1 MGPLASIYSAGNTL
15 KRKLSGLLDD
25 PWGTAQQAVGD
36 VNDRARRLNELTA
49 QAAQEPGIA
58 GPAAMQ
64 LGDTLAEAYNPAAL
78 GIFVGPGSRLWNAD
92 AAFEAAKM
100 AAKKVDPRQ
109 IWRETGSFKSPDKLW
124 RQEIDDSQARFLN
137 ANQIAELKGSVE
149 SRLADLKGLVRP
161 DRSGQRDLFPR
172 QLTEAR
178 RPVRSE
184 IEGLQRSLDQQY
196 GFGSDPA
203 YTGNFA
209 PIAYDHPAL
218 YEAYPELRRVVVRQ
232 GQDGG
237 DAFGAY
243 SPGQLDIYRG
253 GLLNNPRST
262 ATHEMQHAV
271 QRIEDFARGG
281 SPDEFAAEKAKAW
294 RDVERINQQLLRTVK
309 DMEDPAVKD
318 LARAEYQRLLAERQR
333 LVPMA
338 QVDPYTKYRNLAGEA
353 EARAAQAR
361 LNQTADERRLRF
373 PLDDYDVQLKNLI
386 LAGQGQPL
394 SQINWLL
401 ND

>member
-100 AAKKVDPRQ
+100 AAKKADPRQ

-124 RQEIDDSQARFLN
+124 RQEIDDSASRFLN
-137 ANQIAELKGSVE
+137 AGQLAERGRPAE
-149 SRLADLKGLVRP
+149 SYAPLAY
-161 DRSGQRDLFPR
+161 
-172 QLTEAR
+172 E
-178 RPVRSE
+178 
-184 IEGLQRSLDQQY
+184 
-196 GFGSDPA
+196 
-203 YTGNFA
+203 
-209 PIAYDHPAL
+209 HPAL
-218 YEAYPELRRVVVRQ
+218 YDAYPELRKVVVRQ
-232 GQDGG
+232 GQEGG
-237 DAFGAY
+237 GAYGAY
-243 SPGQLDIYRG
+243 SPGRLDIYRE
-253 GLLNNPRST
+253 GLMDNPRST

-353 EARAAQAR
+353 EARATQAR

-373 PLDDYDVQLKNLI
+373 PLDDYDVQLKDLI